1 MEKRRP
7 HYDLK
12 LIQAQM
18 ACIEA
23 MNLTMTA
30 RHGIKAIAM
39 ALGGALVVIQ
49 RLSMGNFYKAMTVH
63 ADSRVW
69 QDVYHAEC
77 KEGPCTSSFNN
88 TRNSLSCRSRSVD
101 HE

>member
-12 LIQAQM
+12 LIQTQM
-18 ACIEA
+18 DSIEA
-23 MNLTMTA
+23 LSLTMTA
-30 RHGIKAIAM
+30 RHGIKAVGM
-39 ALGGALVVIQ
+39 VLGDALVIIQ

-69 QDVYHAEC
+69 QDVYHAAWKGKALYIKFQQHEEYFIVSF
-77 KEGPCTSSFNN
+77 KE
-88 TRNSLSCRSRSVD
+88 R
-101 HE
+101 

>member
-12 LIQAQM
+12 AIQAQM
-18 ACIEA
+18 NSIET

-30 RHGIKAIAM
+30 WHGIKAAGM
-39 ALGGALVVIQ
+39 SLADALTAIK
-49 RLSMGNFYKAMTVH
+49 RLSPGNFYKSMTVY

-69 QDVYHAEC
+69 QDVYHAEWKGRSLYIKFQQHEEYFVVSF
-77 KEGPCTSSFNN
+77 KE
-88 TRNSLSCRSRSVD
+88 R
-101 HE
+101 

>member
-12 LIQAQM
+12 AIQVQM
-18 ACIEA
+18 NSMET

-30 RHGIKAIAM
+30 WHGIKSAGMSLADALAAIK
-39 ALGGALVVIQ
+39 
-49 RLSMGNFYKAMTVH
+49 RLSPGNFYKSMTVH

-69 QDVYHAEC
+69 QDVYHAEWKGRALYIKFQQHEEYFVVSF
-77 KEGPCTSSFNN
+77 KE
-88 TRNSLSCRSRSVD
+88 R
-101 HE
+101 

>member
-12 LIQAQM
+12 AIQAQM
-18 ACIEA
+18 DCVEA
-23 MNLTMTA
+23 MSMTMTA
-30 RHGIKAIAM
+30 RHGIKAVGM
-39 ALGGALVVIQ
+39 SLKDALAVIQ

-69 QDVYHAEC
+69 QDVYHAEWRGRPLYIKFQQHEEYFIVSF
-77 KEGPCTSSFNN
+77 KE
-88 TRNSLSCRSRSVD
+88 R
-101 HE
+101 

>member
-12 LIQAQM
+12 AIQAQM
-18 ACIEA
+18 NSIET

-30 RHGIKAIAM
+30 RHGIKAAGM
-39 ALGGALVVIQ
+39 SLADALAAIK
-49 RLSMGNFYKAMTVH
+49 RLSPGNFYKSMTVH

-69 QDVYHAEC
+69 QDVYHAEWKGRALYIKFQQHEEYFVVSF
-77 KEGPCTSSFNN
+77 KE
-88 TRNSLSCRSRSVD
+88 R
-101 HE
+101 

>member
-12 LIQAQM
+12 SIQVQM
-18 ACIEA
+18 DCIEA

-30 RHGIKAIAM
+30 RHGIKAIGM
-39 ALGGALVVIQ
+39 TLGDVLVVIE

-63 ADSRVW
+63 TDSRVW
-69 QDVYHAEC
+69 QDVYHAEWKGRALYIKFQQHEEFFIVSF
-77 KEGPCTSSFNN
+77 KE
-88 TRNSLSCRSRSVD
+88 R
-101 HE
+101 

>member
-12 LIQAQM
+12 AIQAQM
-18 ACIEA
+18 NSIET

-30 RHGIKAIAM
+30 WHGIKAAGM
-39 ALGGALVVIQ
+39 SLADALAAIK
-49 RLSMGNFYKAMTVH
+49 RLSPGNFYKSMTVH

-69 QDVYHAEC
+69 QDVYHAEWKGRALYIKFQQHEEYFVVSF
-77 KEGPCTSSFNN
+77 KE
-88 TRNSLSCRSRSVD
+88 R
-101 HE
+101 

>member
-12 LIQAQM
+12 AIQAQM
-18 ACIEA
+18 NSIET

-30 RHGIKAIAM
+30 WHGIKATGMSLAD
-39 ALGGALVVIQ
+39 ALTAIK
-49 RLSMGNFYKAMTVH
+49 RLSPGNFYKSMTVH

-69 QDVYHAEC
+69 QDVYHAEWKGRALYIKFQQHEEYFVVSF
-77 KEGPCTSSFNN
+77 KE
-88 TRNSLSCRSRSVD
+88 R
-101 HE
+101 

>member
-12 LIQAQM
+12 FIQAQM
-18 ACIEA
+18 NSVET

-30 RHGIKAIAM
+30 RHGIKAAGM
-39 ALGGALVVIQ
+39 SLGDALAVIQ

-69 QDVYHAEC
+69 QDVYHAEWKGRGLYIKFQQHEEYFIVSF
-77 KEGPCTSSFNN
+77 KE
-88 TRNSLSCRSRSVD
+88 R
-101 HE
+101 

>member
-12 LIQAQM
+12 AIQTQM
-18 ACIEA
+18 NCIEA

-30 RHGIKAIAM
+30 RHGIKATGM
-39 ALGGALVVIQ
+39 SLTDALATIK
-49 RLSMGNFYKAMTVH
+49 RLSLENFYKSMTVH

-69 QDVYHAEC
+69 QDVYHAEW
-77 KEGPCTSSFNN
+77 KERALYVKFQKHEEYFIVSFKE
-88 TRNSLSCRSRSVD
+88 R
-101 HE
+101 